1 MSSVSNI
8 DIRPKGRMTPRAAF
22 ESRAKAMPR
31 QPDPTYSRELR
42 VRHDRV
48 DQHGAVTIATRG
60 SCITSA

>member
-1 MSSVSNI
+1 
-8 DIRPKGRMTPRAAF
+8 MTPRAAF